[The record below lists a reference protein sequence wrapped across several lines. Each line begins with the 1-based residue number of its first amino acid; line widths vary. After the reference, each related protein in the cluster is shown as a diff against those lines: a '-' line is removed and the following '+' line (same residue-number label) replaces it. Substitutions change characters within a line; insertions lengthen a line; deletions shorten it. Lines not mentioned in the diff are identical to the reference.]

1 MVTSTLYNVN
11 NSNNNSDHENNKHDL
26 LILFFRPQSLALSKK
41 NVVEFVDKLICLKYS
56 KYSMSRMIDW
66 KPDTELHDN
75 TYLPVFV
82 CTNAFPSV
90 SCPLH
95 VFEPR
100 YRLMIRRCI
109 ESGTR
114 RFAMI
119 SHCCPPMKFV
129 PSHTLQIWIQMYKIP
144 DAFEAHRV
152 HT

>member
-1 MVTSTLYNVN
+1 MI
-11 NSNNNSDHENNKHDL
+11 SNPPNPF
-26 LILFFRPQSLALSKK
+26 IIYRPSKSWVYKIKMSVSHCFQTLALSKK
-41 NVVEFVDKLICLKYS
+41 NTVEFVDELICS
-56 KYSMSRMIDW
+56 KYPKYRLMRTINW
-66 KPDTELHDN
+66 KPLEVEYDS

-129 PSHTLQIWIQMYKIP
+129 YYTLKYTYYIITLISMFIIMIDIKL
-144 DAFEAHRV
+144 
-152 HT
+152 

>member
-1 MVTSTLYNVN
+1 MPSYIIINHCVISCC
-11 NSNNNSDHENNKHDL
+11 
-26 LILFFRPQSLALSKK
+26 FQSLALSKK
-41 NVVEFVDKLICLKYS
+41 NIIKFVEALICLKFTKS
-56 KYSMSRMIDW
+56 CLMRMDNW
-66 KPDTELHDN
+66 KPEVTEYDN

-82 CTNAFPSV
+82 CINAFPSV

-95 VFEPR
+95 AFEPR

-129 PSHTLQIWIQMYKIP
+129 YTIYNNK
-144 DAFEAHRV
+144 
-152 HT
+152 

>member
-1 MVTSTLYNVN
+1 MRNAYTRL
-11 NSNNNSDHENNKHDL
+11 K
-26 LILFFRPQSLALSKK
+26 LFLNTFWTPLVYMYIVGIICKISSGHLQSLALSNK
-41 NVVEFVDKLICLKYS
+41 NTSEFVNELIGCKYAKNGPMQTVNWKL
-56 KYSMSRMIDW
+56 
-66 KPDTELHDN
+66 EAEHDS

-119 SHCCPPMKFV
+119 SNCCPPMKFV
-129 PSHTLQIWIQMYKIP
+129 HSRTY
-144 DAFEAHRV
+144 
-152 HT
+152 T